1 MMRQIVAKQDL
12 GSTLTAS
19 QQVELKQTTFKLRQ
33 TLTEQE
39 RQDLTETVKSLR
51 EDLLED
57 DVKLTYRFRGHKLY
71 LNVKLNDNMN
81 DGYALNQIIRPMM
94 KEYFPRCHLTSGS
107 WVMGDF
113 TFRANP

>member
-1 MMRQIVAKQDL
+1 MKQN
-12 GSTLTAS
+12 
-19 QQVELKQTTFKLRQ
+19 TFNLRQ

-51 EDLLED
+51 EDLKTYD
-57 DVKLTYRFRGHKLY
+57 DGVKLTYRFRGHKLY
-71 LNVKLNDNMN
+71 LNVKLNDNVN

-94 KEYFPRCHLTSGS
+94 KEYFPRFHLTSGS